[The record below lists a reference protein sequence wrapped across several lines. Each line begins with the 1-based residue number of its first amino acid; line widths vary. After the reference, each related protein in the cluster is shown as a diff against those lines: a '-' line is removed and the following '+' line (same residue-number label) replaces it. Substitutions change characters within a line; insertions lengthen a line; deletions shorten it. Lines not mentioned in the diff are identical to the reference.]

1 MLTYADVCAGVQRP
15 RPANGLAGAGAQF
28 TFFTSKNVQ
37 YCLHY
42 FWYKRTNTDVPPT
55 AELAQIRQTV
65 VEQLILPLGSLPVHQ
80 KAPYVNKALLYGP
93 AGTGK
98 TPYADVC

>member
-15 RPANGLAGAGAQF
+15 RPANGLARAGAQLLSLLAQTYKYF
-28 TFFTSKNVQ
+28 PQ
-37 YCLHY
+37 Y
-42 FWYKRTNTDVPPT
+42 FWYKSTNTDMPPT
-55 AELAQIRQTV
+55 AELVQIRQTV

-80 KAPYVNKALLYGP
+80 KAPYINKALLYGP